1 MPTSRPGALRANASL
16 CSIDRDFSNVESQER
31 IDTMPKQTEHAKH
44 LAYHYV
50 HQLSDWAKVET
61 RPLFGAVALYR
72 NDHVFA
78 MAWQGSLYFKVDEVS
93 RGDYEAANSH
103 ALSYVS
109 KGKDQALKSYWEV
122 PADVLEDADKLHAWA
137 ERAYQSA
144 LENEKS

>member
-1 MPTSRPGALRANASL
+1 MS
-16 CSIDRDFSNVESQER
+16 
-31 IDTMPKQTEHAKH
+31 KQIVQAQH
-44 LAYHYV
+44 LADHYV
-50 HQLSDWAKVET
+50 DQLSDWAEITT

-78 MAWQGSLYFKVDEVS
+78 MAWKGSLYFKVDEGS
-93 RGDYEAANSH
+93 KTEYEAANSH

-122 PADVLEDADKLHAWA
+122 PADVLEDGDKLHAWA

-144 LENEKS
+144 LRAAV